1 LIIQLIEI
9 NIPYVFKRYLKKY
22 NIYRD
27 LYEID
32 LLALEIRDLTDELA
46 ENTRHIILRNKEIC
60 YVKKR
65 EDENKVDLLILG
77 SFVIFKELAKN
88 ITASGNEDMGHRIA
102 SVLKNYSDKRVYN
115 LKLKSKQL
123 SFQQTSLMGIVNVT
137 PDSFS
142 DGGKYFDKQKA
153 IEFALKLIDDG
164 ALIIDVGGEST
175 RPNSESISLE
185 EELNRVI
192 PVIEGIIKA
201 NPKTLISIDTTKS
214 VVAKEAIKAGASIVN
229 DISAMRFDKKMIEV
243 VAEEKVPVILMHMLG
258 KPKDMQQNPFY
269 NDVILEIYDFLN
281 ERIKFAEKNGINKII
296 IDPGIG
302 FGKRVYDNY
311 EIVNRLSEFKGLS
324 KPIVVGISRKSF
336 LGKSLDLEV
345 DERSE
350 ATLIAE
356 TIAIKN
362 GADIIRTHDVKQ
374 TNSSVKIFS
383 SLSQVED

>member
-32 LLALEIRDLTDELA
+32 LLALEIRDLAEELA
-46 ENTRHIILRNKEIC
+46 ENTRHIIFRNKEIC

-65 EDENKVDLLILG
+65 EEEKKVDLLILG

-88 ITASGNEDMGHRIA
+88 ITASGNEDLGHKIA

-115 LKLKSKQL
+115 LQLKSKHF
-123 SFQQTSLMGIVNVT
+123 SFHQTSLMGIVNVT

-153 IEFALKLIDDG
+153 IEFALKLIEDG

-175 RPNSESISLE
+175 RPNSESISQE

-192 PVIEGIIKA
+192 PVIEGIITA
-201 NPKTLISIDTTKS
+201 NPKALISIDTTKS
-214 VVAKEAIKAGASIVN
+214 AVAKEAIKAGASIVN
-229 DISAMRFDKKMIEV
+229 DISAMRFDHKMVEV

-258 KPKDMQQNPFY
+258 KPKDMQHNPFY

-281 ERIKFAEKNGINKII
+281 ERIKFAEKNGVNKII
-296 IDPGIG
+296 VDPGIG

-324 KPIVVGISRKSF
+324 KPIVVGLSRKSF

-374 TNSSVKIFS
+374 TISSVKIFS
-383 SLSQVED
+383 NLSQVEA